1 MCGRFVVAGE
11 RRDLLGLFEIE
22 LEGDNLPDASFNIR
36 PTDRVNVV
44 VESVK
49 GDEPPVRRLE
59 GARWALTPS
68 FSPTLATKFPTF
80 NARSETA
87 AKKAMFA
94 TSVRSKRA
102 IIPAS
107 GYYEWK
113 TDGTV
118 KTPFYIHAP
127 VGMIGFAGLY
137 SWWKDASLADDDPSR
152 WHLTATIL
160 TREADGWLR
169 EIHDRTPVT
178 LPPNW
183 WDDWLDP
190 TIEGDQS
197 FIDAAVDA
205 STPVADAL
213 AVHEVAPIRG
223 EDRSELINPLSVN
236 ADAAITVE
244 QRAGIQS

>member
-22 LEGDNLPDASFNIR
+22 VEGENLPGTSYNIR
-36 PTDRVNVV
+36 PTDRINIV
-44 VESVK
+44 VESVR
-49 GDEPPVRRLE
+49 GDDPPVRRLE

-68 FSPTLATKFPTF
+68 FSPTLAAKFPTF

-87 AKKAMFA
+87 AEKPMFA
-94 TSVRSKRA
+94 ASVRSKRA

-107 GYYEWK
+107 GYYEWQ
-113 TDGTV
+113 TVGTQ
-118 KTPFYIHAP
+118 KTPFYIHAT

-137 SWWKDASLADDDPSR
+137 SWWKDGSLAADDPSR

-160 TREADGWLR
+160 TREARGWLR

-178 LPPNW
+178 LPSEW

-190 TIEGDQS
+190 TVDGDQDLVDS
-197 FIDAAVDA
+197 AVDA
-205 STPVADAL
+205 SIAMGEAL
-213 AVHEVAPIRG
+213 DVHEVAAIRG
-223 EDRSELINPLSVN
+223 DDRPGLITPL
-236 ADAAITVE
+236 
-244 QRAGIQS
+244 